1 MREEEEKRK
10 AEHYALIASKVQ
22 LDAKSSN
29 KQPEKK
35 P

>member
-22 LDAKSSN
+22 LEAKSSN